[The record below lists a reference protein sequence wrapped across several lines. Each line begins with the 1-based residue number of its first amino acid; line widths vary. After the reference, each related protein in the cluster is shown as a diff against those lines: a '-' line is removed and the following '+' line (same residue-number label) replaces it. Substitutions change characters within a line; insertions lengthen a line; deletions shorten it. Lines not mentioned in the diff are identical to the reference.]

1 MCLAVPV
8 RVTALVDEQRVEV
21 EIGGIHTRISTALI
35 DAVAVGDYVI
45 VHAGFA
51 ITRLDV
57 AAAEESLALF
67 EEIAAHMRRQ
77 HHALHPRLS

>member
-8 RVTALVDEQRVEV
+8 RVMALLDDQWALTEV
-21 EIGGIHTRISTALI
+21 GGIRTRVSTALI
-35 DAVAVGDYVI
+35 DGVAVGDYLI

-57 AAAEESLALF
+57 EEAEKSLALF
-67 EEIAAHMRRQ
+67 AEITARLEASAV
-77 HHALHPRLS
+77 ALYPRLS